1 MKEALELL
9 DRRWIIKRKD
19 PDLYFR
25 VKDKLEEL
33 RSFFQEKCG
42 YQIIANPLL
51 IKLEKIPG
59 RSESWMGIQAFE
71 EERDYLFL
79 ILVLMFLE
87 DQESEAQFILS
98 QLTEFIENNYPK
110 PEDLE
115 WTVFSHRR
123 SLIRVMRFCVE
134 EGMILVTDG
143 DESGFSQSESSR
155 EVLYENTGISRYFM
169 RRFHFELGGA
179 HSVRDLEEQEWQ
191 AQERDRGLVRRHR
204 VYRKLILSPVIY
216 QDGADDADYLYIKN
230 QRGLIENDVE
240 KYLDMDFYLHRNGS
254 FLAPKEG
261 VLIHDRFPDR
271 SNITEIVLQLCGLI
285 REEMIRQEWKRQDS
299 DRVLLSGNNWYSMIE
314 ELRQRYSHG
323 WSKQYRQQR
332 TTRQLVEELN
342 RVMTDYGMM
351 EIHPMTGE
359 VALLPMAGRMLG
371 RYPEDYK
378 PKQSL
383 NEESE
388 TEEGE
393 EDQNGTMEDQ

>member
-1 MKEALELL
+1 
-9 DRRWIIKRKD
+9 
-19 PDLYFR
+19 
-25 VKDKLEEL
+25 
-33 RSFFQEKCG
+33 
-42 YQIIANPLL
+42 
-51 IKLEKIPG
+51 
-59 RSESWMGIQAFE
+59 
-71 EERDYLFL
+71 
-79 ILVLMFLE
+79 
-87 DQESEAQFILS
+87 
-98 QLTEFIENNYPK
+98 
-110 PEDLE
+110 
-115 WTVFSHRR
+115 
-123 SLIRVMRFCVE
+123 
-134 EGMILVTDG
+134 
-143 DESGFSQSESSR
+143 
-155 EVLYENTGISRYFM
+155 
-169 RRFHFELGGA
+169 
-179 HSVRDLEEQEWQ
+179 VRDLEEQEWQ

-285 REEMIRQEWKRQDS
+285 REEMARQEWKRQDS